1 MPLWLFI
8 LIVILLAV
16 VLKLIIKSTAKFI
29 VVIILIGG
37 LGYFGLFILPAI
49 VGDILVT
56 GTYWIKE
63 KLILFFYKINFFF
76 LLKVIIPTLSK
87 YNM

>member
-1 MPLWLFI
+1 MFI

-56 GTYWIKE
+56 GTY
-63 KLILFFYKINFFF
+63 
-76 LLKVIIPTLSK
+76 
-87 YNM
+87 